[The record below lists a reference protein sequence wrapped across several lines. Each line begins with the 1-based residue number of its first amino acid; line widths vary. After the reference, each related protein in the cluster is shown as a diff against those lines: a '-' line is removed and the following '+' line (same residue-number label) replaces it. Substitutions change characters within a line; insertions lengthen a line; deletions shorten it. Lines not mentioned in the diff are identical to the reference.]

1 MCRRAAPIGS
11 TTLLHSKLAV
21 HRAIKPQTEDVY
33 STALPRNSRRGT
45 CENPSKTA
53 PLRVLGRNAV
63 PDCLMVH
70 GVVEAKTEY
79 VNAARQID
87 RGGTRIVCASGWG
100 AGPRCDRRRN
110 AGEYSAQLVPTS
122 MPLGSIPRLMSHREI
137 G

>member
-1 MCRRAAPIGS
+1 MPKR
-11 TTLLHSKLAV
+11 AV
-21 HRAIKPQTEDVY
+21 HRLIKPQTEYVY

-63 PDCLMVH
+63 TDCLMVH

-87 RGGTRIVCASGWG
+87 RGGTRIGCARGCG
-100 AGPRCDRRRN
+100 AGPRGGCRPTARED
-110 AGEYSAQLVPTS
+110 SAP
-122 MPLGSIPRLMSHREI
+122 
-137 G
+137 